1 MGVLGATTLLFEESK
16 FVMPVASIVSK
27 SLNNIHCEMS
37 QKYKVFNRKTET
49 REEWCDNNR

>member
-1 MGVLGATTLLFEESK
+1 MGALGATTLLFEESK
-16 FVMPVASIVSK
+16 FVMPIASIVSK

-49 REEWCDNNR
+49 REEWCDNK